1 MIVWG
6 FELNSLQPY
15 QPRPVLTLPRT
26 ESGGWHLKRYAIL
39 ADGRS
44 FDEAV
49 ATAATEEALRRLPE
63 AGSLHDETGNQG
75 VSFQIVHF
83 AEVAVVSPVF
93 YWQWGSVLAHI
104 DQMRASWDAPTHF
117 GDGVKEVVGCIW
129 EMNIVQFELEAWATQ
144 LLDGRKSTEDGLRAY
159 LEQHAAFE
167 ATQT

>member
-1 MIVWG
+1 MSRKLG
-6 FELNSLQPY
+6 
-15 QPRPVLTLPRT
+15 
-26 ESGGWHLKRYAIL
+26 AIQ
-39 ADGRS
+39 
-44 FDEAV
+44 
-49 ATAATEEALRRLPE
+49 LPE

-75 VSFQIVHF
+75 VAFQIVHF

-117 GDGVKEVVGCIW
+117 GDGEKEVVGCIW

-144 LLDGRKSTEDGLRAY
+144 LLDGRKSTDDGLRAY
-159 LEQHAAFE
+159 LEQHAAPE